1 MEILTGTPD
10 SEFQAA
16 IAPAV
21 AETPASDGHSIR
33 LDELPAK
40 DYNEIRDAQEADKK
54 EQGPEFLRTEEK
66 KKAPSRYQKAINKFA
81 KRYFEANNRAET
93 AERERD
99 ELRAKLSGNGLAANS
114 PAATSEAGVLS
125 TPESAPASE
134 SQDAAPSAETSARP
148 QAAVIQ
154 EARYQREYSE
164 AARSIPNY
172 AAVEA
177 KADQINVPES
187 LIAGIR
193 AGVPPSEI
201 PHLIKFLTDNPELLP
216 ALANDADPAG
226 SVSKL
231 ARDLKAARGNGR
243 TAPQTQRTNTTP
255 AQTTSPEFARLQA
268 RLASHN
274 LNVAAALKSMPE
286 FAASVSNLQIAHHV
300 SRAVLETDN
309 SADVAIHLA
318 RNPKELDEL
327 NKSNAVQAAA
337 KIGRISERLETL
349 KNASRRERVTPPP
362 PIRPVGGASSHSAP
376 PLDEMP
382 IKDFMKIRNKQERER
397 KRGGY

>member
-1 MEILTGTPD
+1 MEVITGTSD
-10 SEFQAA
+10 SEFQAPS
-16 IAPAV
+16 APVEV
-21 AETPASDGHSIR
+21 APTTDGHSIK

-81 KRYFEANNRAET
+81 KRYFEANNRAEA

-99 ELRAKLSGNGLAANS
+99 ELRAKFGGNGLAANS

-125 TPESAPASE
+125 TPESASASE
-134 SQDAAPSAETSARP
+134 SQDTSAEPSVRP
-148 QAAVIQ
+148 QATDVQ
-154 EARYQREYSE
+154 ETQYQREYSQ

-193 AGVPPSEI
+193 ASVPPSEI
-201 PHLIKFLTDNPELLP
+201 PHLIKFLTDNPQLLP

-231 ARDLKAARGNGR
+231 ARDLKAARGRGR
-243 TAPQTQRTNTTP
+243 TAPQASSSNAAP
-255 AQTTSPEFARLQA
+255 AQTVEQSRQILSNSIRQLGVDNWSDVLVHFEKNPEIVPGLLTMNAEQA
-268 RLASHN
+268 RARVKAIGAQLKASN
-274 LNVAAALKSMPE
+274 QAP
-286 FAASVSNLQIAHHV
+286 
-300 SRAVLETDN
+300 
-309 SADVAIHLA
+309 
-318 RNPKELDEL
+318 PK
-327 NKSNAVQAAA
+327 
-337 KIGRISERLETL
+337 
-349 KNASRRERVTPPP
+349 ERVTPPP